1 VHVVP
6 GPQLP
11 RLLGE
16 ELDVRRVRR
25 VLDDVAPVGAGG
37 LEDVAEVLVALAGL
51 GGDVPH
57 AHDLAIAVARRDAGG
72 VQEAARRH
80 HAERERDLVFE
91 RLAQPQ
97 VLALA
102 HGPCLQAVLDG
113 RTVPR
118 SGAGRK
124 PATFA
129 ASGAGWNRSASDA
142 GARLGHADCR
152 YAGTSTPTATTR
164 QGEI

>member
-1 VHVVP
+1 LCRIVC
-6 GPQLP
+6 L
-11 RLLGE
+11 
-16 ELDVRRVRR
+16 
-25 VLDDVAPVGAGG
+25 VLAAVAPVGACG
-37 LEDVAEVLVALAGL
+37 LKYVAEVLVALAAL

-57 AHDLAIAVARRDAGG
+57 AHDLAVAVARRDAGG

-102 HGPCLQAVLDG
+102 HGPCLQAGLDG

-118 SGAGRK
+118 SGAGRE
-124 PATFA
+124 PAA
-129 ASGAGWNRSASDA
+129 SAGSGAGWNRSAS
-142 GARLGHADCR
+142 
-152 YAGTSTPTATTR
+152 
-164 QGEI
+164 EIGRAHV